1 MRFWSGLFQFLSLAF
16 AAGAVGMQIAAITTG
31 WIYFSFTYPNGGPKS
46 YNTLGLFDVCSWQ
59 DVGNGWTY
67 SRCASIT
74 GAQGFDQEVPLC
86 IEDAN
91 KPYDTIPMM
100 SSVLPALRGAEA
112 LGIITV
118 LATVG
123 CFTTVL
129 LFICDKIKTAMP
141 VLLVASVSAAGAL
154 GTFIVFY
161 AKLNGAC
168 PSTYCDEVKKGSAG
182 VEGFHCVAA
191 YGVYLSWGTILCL
204 FGCFVTLC
212 LVNRARRNNDPRME
226 AGLLEPAVQAEVVKF

>member
-1 MRFWSGLFQFLSLAF
+1 MSCWSGLFQFLSLAF

-31 WIYFSFTYPNGGPKS
+31 WIYFSFTYPNGGAKS
-46 YNTLGLFDVCSWQ
+46 YNTLGLFDACTWQ
-59 DVGNGWTY
+59 DEGNGWTL
-67 SRCASIT
+67 SRCDSVT
-74 GAQGFDQEVPLC
+74 GARGFDSEQPLC
-86 IEDAN
+86 VEDIN
-91 KPYDTIPMM
+91 KPYGSYPTQ
-100 SSVLPALRGAEA
+100 SSMLPAFRGAEA

-129 LFICDKIKTAMP
+129 LFICDKIKTTMP

-168 PSTYCDEVKKGSAG
+168 PSTFCDEVKKGSEG

-204 FGCFVTLC
+204 FGCVVTLC
-212 LVNRARRNNDPRME
+212 LVNRARRNSGPRMD
-226 AGLLEPAVQAEVVKF
+226 AGLLEPAKAETVAF